1 MILQTAVAFLV
12 SFLSLGQPAVP
23 ALTLDEKIDAIIE
36 ITRLPDEMVKGPI
49 LFATMQAVSNRY
61 EPSTATQI
69 EQFVSTELLRLDF
82 EIYEIFFKSMK
93 ESMTPEEIDAFYK
106 FVTSPGGRSFI
117 ARQSAFHNALAQAI
131 AARQPPFVA
140 EMIAKV
146 EADPELQRFRK

>member
-1 MILQTAVAFLV
+1 MILQTAIAFLV
-12 SFLSLGQPAVP
+12 SFLSFGQPAAP
-23 ALTLDEKIDAIIE
+23 EPTLDEKIDAIID

-61 EPSTATQI
+61 EPSSKTQI
-69 EQFVSTELLRLDF
+69 EQFISTEILRLDF
-82 EIYEIFFKSMK
+82 EIYKIFFDSMK
-93 ESMTPEEIDAFYK
+93 ESMTAEEIDAFYK

-117 ARQSAFHNALAQAI
+117 GKQSVFHDALTQAVK
-131 AARQPPFVA
+131 ARQPPFVV